1 MSVREGHTTKHAAR
15 THVCSLTGPDLMARL
30 LASDIP
36 EAAAVIAERLLAQG
50 EEGMQLALP
59 HNVDLLSIA
68 DRHWHQGT
76 KLPMLSLAVRRLPG
90 EAGCA
95 QRSWHLATHGSD
107 AQRAIAL
114 RALSSAASATPETAP
129 CASQALQA
137 IAACSEPTRPEELR
151 AAAAAALARVPDPLP
166 RPDWWRLAATLLQDD
181 DAAVRRETVGAL
193 AAALDDQELLR
204 LCDAAATA
212 RFARLV
218 AERCPAR
225 PDLLLASCVW
235 DPERNDMVKE
245 DAGVKRVYQVDPENT
260 YADAVRLAQVRER
273 VGGFSQN
280 VCSAY
285 EERKMCTGVEKWIT
299 ASTPFARLFSHLA
312 VGGDCTAKCAAQRA
326 RRRAYGLE

>member
-1 MSVREGHTTKHAAR
+1 MGAREGVTPRSNTK

-90 EAGCA
+90 EAGSA
-95 QRSWHLATHGSD
+95 QRSWHLAAHGSD

-114 RALSSAASATPETAP
+114 RALSSAASGAPETTP

-166 RPDWWRLAATLLQDD
+166 RADWWRLAATLLQDD
-181 DAAVRRETVGAL
+181 DAVVRRETVGAL
-193 AAALDDQELLR
+193 AAALHDSELLR

-212 RFARLV
+212 RFVRLV

-225 PDLLLASCVW
+225 PDLLLASWVW
-235 DPERNDMVKE
+235 DPKRNDLVKE
-245 DAGVKRVYQVDPENT
+245 DTGVKRVYQVDPDNT
-260 YADAVRLAQVRER
+260 YADAVRLAQVRELG
-273 VGGFSQN
+273 VDFL
-280 VCSAY
+280 
-285 EERKMCTGVEKWIT
+285 KMC
-299 ASTPFARLFSHLA
+299 A
-312 VGGDCTAKCAAQRA
+312 VLMKKGICAQALRK
-326 RRRAYGLE
+326 